1 MKFCLKCGSQLN
13 NEKAAFCPECG
24 EQLSDSCTDAHKA
37 TAKKKASSRTDK
49 KSKKEKKKKPPKK
62 AKKAKEEAPIQEV
75 IGEAVEDDYDGYYN
89 DVLPP
94 DLDREKEGLDRKLIK
109 NIVFLGIAFLFVI
122 GMCVAMLYIL

>member
-75 IGEAVEDDYDGYYN
+75 IGEAVEDD
-89 DVLPP
+89 
-94 DLDREKEGLDRKLIK
+94 
-109 NIVFLGIAFLFVI
+109 
-122 GMCVAMLYIL
+122 